1 MNNTLTS
8 GRLFG
13 LKISLGTFQQFEE
26 TIFSL
31 VAEKR
36 PAVVCVANVHM
47 FMEGQ
52 DNKTLAAC
60 MNSAE
65 LVTPDGKPLCWALR
79 LISGIRQERVAG
91 MDLLPSLLSAAA
103 QNHTGVFFYGGT
115 PEMLQRTENYIKQ
128 NMPGLV
134 ISGMYSPPFRPLSP
148 EEEEGIAQQITASRA
163 GIVFV
168 VLGCPKQEL
177 WMFRMRDRI
186 PAVMIGVGGA
196 LPVLTG
202 MQKRAP
208 QWMQHSGLEW
218 FYRLMQEPRRLFKRY
233 FYTNSRFLYKLLIAL
248 LFRKS

>member
-1 MNNTLTS
+1 MNHMQPS
-8 GRLFG
+8 ASLFG

-26 TIFSL
+26 TIFRL

-52 DNKTLAAC
+52 DNKTLSAC

-91 MDLLPSLLSAAA
+91 MDLLPALLARAV
-103 QNHTGVFFYGGT
+103 QHQTGIFFYGGT
-115 PEMLQRTENYIKQ
+115 PEMLQRTETYIKAHL
-128 NMPGLV
+128 PELH
-134 ISGMYSPPFRPLSP
+134 ISGMYSPPFRALTP
-148 EEEEGIAQQITASRA
+148 EEESEIALQITASGA

-177 WMFRMRDRI
+177 WMYRMRDRI

-208 QWMQHSGLEW
+208 QWMQRSGLEW

-233 FYTNSRFLYKLLIAL
+233 FYTNFRFLYKLLIAF